1 VSDVEDR
8 RDPVDDFEPAL
19 KAWAERPSRL
29 SPQQAVSRVREGVA
43 RRRRRAHT
51 RRTLLATAALLAVA
65 LGFGLRR
72 HRGLPEP
79 APPPAMAELAP
90 PALGAG
96 QALIWLD
103 AETPLYMTF
112 EAPQPAPAARAPQ
125 GEEP

>member
-1 VSDVEDR
+1 VSEVEDR
-8 RDPVDDFEPAL
+8 RDPVDDFERAL
-19 KAWAERPSRL
+19 QTWAERSPRL
-29 SPQQAVSRVREGVA
+29 SPQQAATRVKEGA
-43 RRRRRAHT
+43 LRRRRRAHT

-65 LGFGLRR
+65 LTFGIRR

-79 APPPAMAELAP
+79 APPPTMAEPEPAP
-90 PALGAG
+90 LGAG

-112 EAPQPAPAARAPQ
+112 EAPPAPQ

>member
-1 VSDVEDR
+1 MEDR
-8 RDPVDDFEPAL
+8 RDPVDDFERAM
-19 KAWAERPSRL
+19 KGWAERSPRL
-29 SPQQAVSRVREGVA
+29 SPPQAATRVREGV
-43 RRRRRAHT
+43 RRRQRRAHT

-65 LGFGLRR
+65 LGFGIGR

-79 APPPAMAELAP
+79 APPPAMAEPAP

-112 EAPQPAPAARAPQ
+112 EAPRAPQ